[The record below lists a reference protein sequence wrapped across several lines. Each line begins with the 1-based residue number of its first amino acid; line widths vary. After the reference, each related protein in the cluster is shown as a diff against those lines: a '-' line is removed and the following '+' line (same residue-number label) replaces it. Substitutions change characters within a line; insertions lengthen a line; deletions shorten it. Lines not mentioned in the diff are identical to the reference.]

1 MSLADLPTEILVQVF
16 ASLDSLRDAVNLSKT
31 CSRFDLLLNDTWNM
45 ATIFDAIADNIVLP
59 ETPDAAWLE
68 THFGRDCLWKPL
80 RSQISPGFSHAQTLE
95 FLTTIGFPD
104 CSMGVHG
111 IDLQHFRK
119 NIEQDTDDEQVHMY
133 TRPVVGMGYTSGVST
148 WEECYILGFVG
159 DQRVIVSYKS
169 GLVGSYNPSARG
181 IYHDMLEATCI
192 MSFLVIL
199 GTVMS
204 SRNAIKE
211 LMQRSSDPLK
221 LAMGVWCLEKIYLK
235 MKQYD
240 LIDTYSHLWWDIL
253 FDGVGYTDYF
263 KGPQPSQALPGD
275 YLKDTE
281 LVLEAYLLGLPN
293 EVLLHI
299 FGSAESL
306 RDVVN
311 LARTCTRLD
320 HLYRDETNLKIIL
333 DSIAAN
339 IVMPKNP
346 DSTWLKTHFRVENL
360 QTPDDSVLAAI
371 EHVETRIFLSTVG
384 FPDCSTR
391 TGGLSSQRMS
401 TVGIDG
407 STLNDP
413 DIRDEDPP
421 PLAGNYFLFD
431 SASEFG
437 MLFGTVKGDVIF
449 CLFQGPGGTPCTD
462 KHLSLGSAATSVSS
476 FLVLLGTFLKFRR
489 QVYEVMD
496 LWTLS
501 EVLPRLPIYEAFLR
515 RVYERMREYG
525 NLPERYDSFWHD
537 ICGNFSLCSPSFK
550 KLVMRISGRD

>member
-31 CSRFDLLLNDTWNM
+31 CSRFDRLLNDTWNM
-45 ATIFDAIADNIVLP
+45 ASILDAIADNIVLP

-68 THFGRDCLWKPL
+68 THFGRNCLWKPS
-80 RSQISPGFSHAQTLE
+80 RSEIPPRISHAETIE

-104 CSMGVHG
+104 CSIGLHG

-119 NIEQDTDDEQVHMY
+119 NIEQVKHETWPYMHGLRLQALGDWDLETYYSLGFLDNQKVI
-133 TRPVVGMGYTSGVST
+133 VGGTSG
-148 WEECYILGFVG
+148 
-159 DQRVIVSYKS
+159 RIVCCTLY
-169 GLVGSYNPSARG
+169 VRG
-181 IYHDMLEATCI
+181 IGYWSVDATSI
-192 MSFLVIL
+192 ISFLVLL
-199 GTVMS
+199 GTAVS

-211 LMQRSSDPLK
+211 FIQRSSDPLK
-221 LAMGVWCLEKIYLK
+221 LAMGVWCLENVYFK
-235 MKQYD
+235 MLQYD
-240 LIDTYSHLWWDIL
+240 VFVEELSHLWWDLL
-253 FDGVGYTDYF
+253 FEGVDYTGYSN
-263 KGPQPSQALPGD
+263 GPFSTSSFSEYGFD
-275 YLKDTE
+275 
-281 LVLEAYLLGLPN
+281 LEYGMDRY
-293 EVLLHI
+293 VTGI
-299 FGSAESL
+299 G
-306 RDVVN
+306 
-311 LARTCTRLD
+311 
-320 HLYRDETNLKIIL
+320 
-333 DSIAAN
+333 AN

-421 PLAGNYFLFD
+421 TLAGNYFLFD

-449 CLFQGPGGTPCTD
+449 CVFQGPGGTPCTD

-501 EVLPRLPIYEAFLR
+501 EVLPRLPIYETFLR

-550 KLVMRISGRD
+550 KLVMRVFGID